1 MTTIAFYALQVL
13 MGLIAFA
20 AGYAKL
26 SGMSVMVQPFELFG
40 LGQGFQSAAG
50 ALEIVAG
57 LCLLFPRSGLIGAVL
72 LISVTIS
79 SLGATIGHVAIPR
92 ADASQL
98 IVVHGKQGWDI

>member
-1 MTTIAFYALQVL
+1 MTIVFYAVQVL
-13 MGLIAFA
+13 VGLIALA

-26 SGMSVMVQPFELFG
+26 SGMSVIVQPFELMG
-40 LGQGFQSAAG
+40 LGQGFQSAIG
-50 ALEIVAG
+50 SIEIVGG

-79 SLGATIGHVAIPR
+79 TLGATIGHVAIPR

-98 IVVHGKQGWDI
+98 IVVHSKQGWDI